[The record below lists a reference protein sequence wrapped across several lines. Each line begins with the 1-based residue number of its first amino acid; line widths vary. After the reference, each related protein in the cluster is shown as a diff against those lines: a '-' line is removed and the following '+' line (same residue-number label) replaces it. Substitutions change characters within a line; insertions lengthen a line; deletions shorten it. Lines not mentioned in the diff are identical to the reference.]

1 MQLRKEEKE
10 NIIKEFL
17 PKINY
22 IVKSLKHQNLPPI
35 VDEEDLFQVGV
46 LGLYDAL
53 EKFDPSKGVKFSTY
67 AEIRVRGYILDHLRQ
82 LDWVPRN
89 VRNKVKNL
97 ENKIVE
103 LETKLGREAKAE
115 DIAEYLGMSL
125 EEYMAYAEKTVNKI
139 LISLDSDISKDDDES
154 LHLWEVI
161 STNDDTPEKY
171 VEEKQLKEILSDI
184 IMNKLDERERLIVT
198 LYYYEDLNMKEIA
211 EILGYSESRIS
222 QLHTATMLKIRR
234 LIEEHLEGNDKR

>member
-1 MQLRKEEKE
+1 MKLKKEEKV

-22 IVKSLKHQNLPPI
+22 IVKALKHQNLPPI
-35 VDEEDLFQVGV
+35 VDEEDLFQIGV

-82 LDWVPRN
+82 LDWIPRN
-89 VRNKVKNL
+89 IRSKVKNL

-103 LETKLGREAKAE
+103 LETKLGREAKPE
-115 DIAEYLGMSL
+115 EIAEYLGMSL
-125 EEYMAYAEKTVNKI
+125 EEYMIYAEKAVNKI

-161 STNDDTPEKY
+161 STDDNTPEKY

-184 IMNKLDERERLIVT
+184 IMNKLDERERLIIT
-198 LYYYEDLNMKEIA
+198 LYYYEGLNMKEIA
-211 EILGYSESRIS
+211 EVLGYTESRIS
-222 QLHTATMLKIRR
+222 QLHTKTMLKLRR
-234 LIEEHLEGNDKR
+234 MIENYIGGKW

>member
-1 MQLRKEEKE
+1 MAMQLRKEERE
-10 NIIKEFL
+10 SIIREFL

-89 VRNKVKNL
+89 IRNKVKNL

-103 LETKLGREAKAE
+103 LETKLGREAKPE
-115 DIAEYLGMSL
+115 EIAEYLGMSL
-125 EEYMAYAEKTVNKI
+125 EEYMIYAEKAVNKI
-139 LISLDSDISKDDDES
+139 LISLDSDVSKDDDES

-184 IMNKLDERERLIVT
+184 IMNKLDEREKLIVT

-211 EILGYSESRIS
+211 EILGYTESRVS
-222 QLHTATMLKIRR
+222 QLHTKIMLKIRK
-234 LIEEHLEGNDKR
+234 LIEKYVGGR